1 MIPAPGRGF
10 KGRWRVLAGIA
21 ALILLVNFIQG
32 AWSFAADF
40 AAPTAGP
47 EVEKTEEPAP
57 DREMEPGPKS
67 RAKSKKAA
75 AKKKQPTPKTAPGR
89 PVNLNT
95 ASQGELEK
103 LPGIGPKKAQA
114 IIKGRP
120 YKTPPDIMKVRG
132 IKHKSYQRLKEF
144 ITVK

>member
-1 MIPAPGRGF
+1 MIPAPGRDF

-21 ALILLVNFIQG
+21 ALILLVIFVQG
-32 AWSFAADF
+32 TWSADF

-75 AKKKQPTPKTAPGR
+75 AQKKQPTPKTAPGR

-95 ASQGELEK
+95 ASQAELEK
-103 LPGIGPKKAQA
+103 LPGIGAKKAQA
-114 IIKGRP
+114 IIKSRP
-120 YKTPPDIMKVRG
+120 YKSPPDIMKVRG
-132 IKHKSYQRLKEF
+132 IKQKSYQKLKEF